1 MGGGGEVAQRQA
13 ISGYNEGRAGT
24 IGRSASQYSEI
35 RAQAGIQ
42 YSTLDSVVLL
52 DPRLR
57 GDFGRGWWIGGG

>member
-24 IGRSASQYSEI
+24 IEH
-35 RAQAGIQ
+35 
-42 YSTLDSVVLL
+42 
-52 DPRLR
+52 LR